1 MLSFEVWNLA
11 NGEDVE
17 ETKKQVEKYK
27 KDNENLIRKNNFK
40 LVSLTSF
47 FHPPLISS
55 TYSQSAARDPHYLP
69 ETYTLYLRPILL
81 TRNSHYSPETRAL
94 FLSSGS
100 RFIINLRLRPRLYG
114 ENLSRALR
122 RVTLPAESTLVGVY
136 MRKMLTILPEA
147 TALAHALIVSL

>member
-1 MLSFEVWNLA
+1 MNENNLTCNEVDAVHVVLVVSCMPALHTIVKLAVYHATFLLSFEVWNLA

-55 TYSQSAARDPHYLP
+55 TYSQSAA
-69 ETYTLYLRPILL
+69 
-81 TRNSHYSPETRAL
+81 
-94 FLSSGS
+94 
-100 RFIINLRLRPRLYG
+100 
-114 ENLSRALR
+114 
-122 RVTLPAESTLVGVY
+122 
-136 MRKMLTILPEA
+136 
-147 TALAHALIVSL
+147 